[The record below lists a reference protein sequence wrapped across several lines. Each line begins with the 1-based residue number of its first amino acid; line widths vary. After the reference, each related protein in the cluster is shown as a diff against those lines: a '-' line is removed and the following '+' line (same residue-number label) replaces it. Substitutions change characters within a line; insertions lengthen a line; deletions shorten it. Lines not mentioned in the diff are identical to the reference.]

1 MPVALALF
9 RQNIWTLKF
18 WSWTLLVRYHCAQVP
33 AHWSTDKINPTRS
46 DLTLIHLV
54 RQRLAQPHSY
64 WCYRGV
70 IEGATFGRLIYRQ
83 TPTALSHDL
92 AAINRQGHV
101 PGTAELS

>member
-1 MPVALALF
+1 
-9 RQNIWTLKF
+9 LKIGPLDSKILVWDF
-18 WSWTLLVRYHCAQVP
+18 VSQMVWPIGLL
-33 AHWSTDKINPTRS
+33 INPTRS

-70 IEGATFGRLIYRQ
+70 TEGATFGRLIYRQ

-92 AAINRQGHV
+92 
-101 PGTAELS
+101 